1 MRTRTRF
8 SDRAELFGGNALAE
22 VVAALADLGLGAVFH
37 GAEIARRTGYS
48 RGQTQRE
55 LAKLRRL
62 QVIEEV
68 ERAGRTE
75 RLRVADD
82 ALAQALLT
90 LSRLIDERLAARDAI
105 DEA

>member
-22 VVAALADLGLGAVFH
+22 VVAALAELGPGAIFH

-48 RGQTQRE
+48 RGQIQGE

-62 QVIEEV
+62 QIIEEV
-68 ERAGRTE
+68 GRAGRAE
-75 RLRVADD
+75 RLRVNDD
-82 ALAQALLT
+82 QLTEALLA
-90 LSRLIDERLAARDAI
+90 LSRLIDERLDGRDGS
-105 DEA
+105 